1 MTGTIARKEIAANL
15 LSYKF
20 FIVILLTVLLLFT
33 SFFVLYKDFKAR
45 LADYQLIKPKP
56 GEPVAVLPPNP
67 LSIFAKG
74 LDETMTRSFE
84 VSRIGL
90 SVRAGQKSGNALF
103 AFFPAPDFAYIV
115 KVVLSLVALLFG
127 FDQISRE
134 RENGVLRL
142 MLSNPVSRAQVLA
155 GKWLGNFLSL
165 AAPFTLVTLLGFAL
179 INLDPDVRF
188 GASGIGRFLMLIVIA
203 LLYIALFLGLGILV
217 SALTR
222 RSASTLIVLLLV
234 WAVIVFVMPNLGTLI
249 ARQMVDVPSVKALS
263 EKRQQIW
270 TREILLLQVESRAAG
285 RRATGTRTEGDLAQK
300 HFDAINTDQDRL
312 EEDYRK
318 KFDRLVRLSKAINRL
333 SPAASFIYAATELAG
348 TGIGE
353 ENRLKYD
360 VVRYKDAVIGDLKRE
375 VTQHAAFTYRYR
387 SAGQV
392 LAEGGLFDVAE
403 LLILTIF
410 LAALSYLAFIR
421 YDVR

>member
-20 FIVILLTVLLLFT
+20 FIVILLTTLLLFT
-33 SFFVLYKDFKAR
+33 SFFILYKDFKAR
-45 LADYQLIKPKP
+45 LADYQLIKSKP
-56 GEPVAVLPPNP
+56 DEPVAVLPPNP

-74 LDETMTRSFE
+74 LDEAMSRSFE
-84 VSRIGL
+84 VSRIGID
-90 SVRAGQKSGNALF
+90 VRAGQKSGNALF

-165 AAPFTLVTLLGFAL
+165 AAPFVLVTLLGFAL
-179 INLDPDVRF
+179 MNLDPDIRF
-188 GASGIGRFLMLIVIA
+188 GAAGIGRFLVLIMIA

-249 ARQMVDVPSVKALS
+249 ARQMVEVPSVKALS

-270 TREILLLQVESRAAG
+270 TREILLLEVENRAAG
-285 RRATGTRTEGDLAQK
+285 GRATGTRTEGNLAQK
-300 HFDAINTDQDRL
+300 HFDAINADQDRL

-333 SPAASFIYAATELAG
+333 SPAASFINAATELAG

-353 ENRLKYD
+353 ESRLKDD
-360 VVRYKDAVIGDLKRE
+360 VVRYKDAVIEDLKRE
-375 VTQHAAFTYRYR
+375 VTRHAAFTYRYR
-387 SAGQV
+387 SVGQV

-403 LLILTIF
+403 LLVMTIF

>member
-1 MTGTIARKEIAANL
+1 LTGTIARKEIAANL

-20 FIVILLTVLLLFT
+20 FVVILLTALLLFT

-45 LADYQLIKPKP
+45 QADYQLIKPKP
-56 GEPVAVLPPNP
+56 GEPIAVLPPNP

-74 LDETMTRSFE
+74 LDEAMTRSFE
-84 VSRIGL
+84 VSRIGI

-142 MLSNPVSRAQVLA
+142 ILSNHVSRAQVLA
-155 GKWLGNFLSL
+155 GKWIGNFLSL

-179 INLDPDVRF
+179 MNLDPDINF
-188 GASGIGRFLMLIVIA
+188 GAAGIGRFLVLIMIA

-249 ARQMVDVPSVKALS
+249 ARQMVEVPSVKALS

-270 TREILLLQVESRAAG
+270 TREILTQIVEQRAAG
-285 RRATGTRTEGDLAQK
+285 NRGDGAIRKK
-300 HFDAINTDQDRL
+300 HLDAINTELDKL
-312 EEDYRK
+312 ESDYRM
-318 KFDRLVRLSKAINRL
+318 KFDRLVRLAKAVNRL
-333 SPAASFIYAATELAG
+333 SPAACFLDVATELAG
-348 TGIGE
+348 TGIDE
-353 ENRLKYD
+353 ESRLKSE
-360 VVRYKDAVIGDLKRE
+360 VIWFKDAVLADLDRDMN
-375 VTQHAAFTYRYR
+375 QHAAFAYRYR
-387 SAGQV
+387 SAGRI
-392 LAEGGLFDVAE
+392 LAEGGLFDLAE
-403 LLILTIF
+403 LAVITILVF
-410 LAALSYLAFIR
+410 ALGFVAFVR

>member
-1 MTGTIARKEIAANL
+1 LTGTIARKEIAANL

-20 FIVILLTVLLLFT
+20 FVVILLTILLLFT
-33 SFFVLYKDFKAR
+33 SFFILYKDFKAR

-56 GEPVAVLPPNP
+56 GEAVAVLPPNP

-84 VSRIGL
+84 VSRIGIN
-90 SVRAGQKSGNALF
+90 VRAGQKSGNALF

-134 RENGVLRL
+134 KENGVLRL

-179 INLDPDVRF
+179 MNLDSGIPF
-188 GASGIGRFLMLIVIA
+188 GAAGIGRFLMLIMIA

-222 RSASTLIVLLLV
+222 KSASTLIVLLLV

-249 ARQMVDVPSVKALS
+249 ARQMVEVPSVKALS

-270 TREILLLQVESRAAG
+270 TREILAQIVEQRAVGNREDEAI
-285 RRATGTRTEGDLAQK
+285 RKK
-300 HFDAINTDQDRL
+300 HLDAINTEMDKL
-312 EEDYRK
+312 ESDYRV
-318 KFDRLVRLSKAINRL
+318 KFDRLVRLAKAINRL
-333 SPAASFIYAATELAG
+333 SPAACFFDVATELAG
-348 TGIGE
+348 TGIDE
-353 ENRLKYD
+353 ETRLKSE
-360 VVRYKDAVIGDLKRE
+360 VIRFKDAVLADLDRDMS
-375 VTQHAAFTYRYR
+375 QHAAFAYRYR
-387 SAGQV
+387 SAGRV
-392 LAEGGLFDVAE
+392 LAEGGLFDLAE
-403 LLILTIF
+403 LAVITILVF
-410 LAALSYLAFIR
+410 ALGFVAFVR

>member
-20 FIVILLTVLLLFT
+20 FVVILLTVLLLFT
-33 SFFVLYKDFKAR
+33 SFFILYKDFKAR

-56 GEPVAVLPPNP
+56 GEAVAVLPPNP

-84 VSRIGL
+84 VSRIGIN
-90 SVRAGQKSGNALF
+90 VRAGQKSGNALF

-134 RENGVLRL
+134 KENGVLRL

-179 INLDPDVRF
+179 INLDPDIRF
-188 GASGIGRFLMLIVIA
+188 GAAGIGRFVMLIMIA

-249 ARQMVDVPSVKALS
+249 ARQMIEVPSVKAVS
-263 EKRQQIW
+263 EKREQIW
-270 TREILLLQVESRAAG
+270 TREILFLEVESRAAG
-285 RRATGTRTEGDLAQK
+285 GRATGTRTEGNLAQK
-300 HFDAINTDQDRL
+300 HFNAINADQDRL

-318 KFDRLVRLSKAINRL
+318 KFDRLVRLAKAINRL
-333 SPAASFIYAATELAG
+333 SPAACLLDVATELAG
-348 TGIGE
+348 TGIDE
-353 ENRLKYD
+353 ETRLKSE
-360 VVRYKDAVIGDLKRE
+360 VIRFKDAVLSDLDRDMN
-375 VTQHAAFTYRYR
+375 QHAAFTYRYR
-387 SAGQV
+387 SAGRV
-392 LAEGGLFDVAE
+392 LAEGGLFDLAE
-403 LLILTIF
+403 LAVITILVF
-410 LAALSYLAFIR
+410 ALGFVAFVR